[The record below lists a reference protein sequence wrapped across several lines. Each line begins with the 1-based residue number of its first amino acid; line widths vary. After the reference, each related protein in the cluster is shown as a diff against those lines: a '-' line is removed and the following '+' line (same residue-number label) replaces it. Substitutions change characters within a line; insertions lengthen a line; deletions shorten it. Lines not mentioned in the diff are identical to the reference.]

1 MAYAALANTD
11 YSVGLYTAIFPVF
24 VYLFFGPSRHI
35 SFGTNPLTS
44 MMVGMSHS
52 SNSVK
57 LENSYLTDKVD
68 FLFSFSVKYEFLYFK
83 NGAERHM
90 YLVFLYTP

>member
-44 MMVGMSHS
+44 MIVGKSHS
-52 SNSVK
+52 SNGVRY
-57 LENSYLTDKVD
+57 EISYFTEKVD
-68 FLFSFSVKYEFLYFK
+68 FLLKPVLNLVK
-83 NGAERHM
+83 
-90 YLVFLYTP
+90 T

>member
-1 MAYAALANTD
+1 MQKFIHVQQGMAYAALANTD

-44 MMVGMSHS
+44 MIVGTSHLS
-52 SNSVK
+52 KGVK
-57 LENSYLTDKVD
+57 STHNVGVNCSLQI
-68 FLFSFSVKYEFLYFK
+68 
-83 NGAERHM
+83 
-90 YLVFLYTP
+90 PI